1 MKARI
6 LKLVNN
12 ERTNVRIASKKGYLG
27 PCTGGAYD
35 WCQSSSADKAYCG
48 TYAYDYCSKQ
58 DYAACQEGADDTC
71 SIDRT
76 ACIGPGQE
84 DNT

>member
-1 MKARI
+1 MKKRF

-12 ERTNVRIASKKGYLG
+12 ERTNIRISSKKGYDR
-27 PCTGGAYD
+27 CTGGAYD
-35 WCQSSSADKAYCG
+35 WCSSSSTDMAFCG

-58 DYAACQEGADDTC
+58 DYAACQQGADDTC

-76 ACIGPGQE
+76 VCIGPGQE

>member
-1 MKARI
+1 MKRHAI
-6 LKLVNN
+6 KLVNN
-12 ERTNVRIASKKGYLG
+12 ERKQVRVVSKKG
-27 PCTGGAYD
+27 CTGGATDFCSVSTYD
-35 WCQSSSADKAYCG
+35 SADCG

-58 DYAACQEGADDTC
+58 DYAACQQGADDTC

-76 ACIGPGQE
+76 VCIGPGQE